1 MDRRTALA
9 AAAIALVTTRTAGAQ
24 QAGSWPSRPVK
35 LIVPA
40 STGGSPDTLARLL
53 AARMQDTL
61 KQPVLVE
68 TRPGGGGVIGARALL
83 AAQDGHTVMM
93 MVTSVA
99 AVLPVVNPGANFDAV
114 RDLVPVASIGYTP
127 MMVVAAAGTPIRS
140 LEQAIA
146 FAKKAP
152 TPPVFA
158 HAGPGTMSHL
168 AQQRVARMAG
178 MEVLSVSFGNPAKT
192 LAGLVGG
199 DAQMYA
205 DAVSVVRPMVQ
216 AGHAV
221 PLAVL
226 APEKVPGLES
236 VPLGQDLIPGLVA
249 VGAFGMMAPKGTP
262 PEHVALLSR
271 AVADAMRDP
280 EIVPR
285 LRDMGIFP
293 NVTDAAGYA
302 EILRQEQAVWGAVA
316 KSLNLAQPK

>member
-1 MDRRTALA
+1 MDRRTAMLA
-9 AAAIALVTTRTAGAQ
+9 AAWGLATARPAFAQ
-24 QAGSWPSRPVK
+24 TADAWPSRPVK
-35 LIVPA
+35 IIVPA
-40 STGGSPDTLARLL
+40 SPGGSPDALARLL
-53 AARMQDTL
+53 STRMPNTL

-68 TRPGGGGVIGARALL
+68 SRPGAGGLIGARALMS
-83 AAQDGHTVMM
+83 AQDGHTAIL

-140 LEQAIA
+140 FEQAVDYV
-146 FAKKAP
+146 KRAP

-199 DAQMYA
+199 DAQLYA
-205 DAVSVVRPMVQ
+205 DAVSVVLPMVQ
-216 AGHAV
+216 AGRAV

-236 VPLGQDLIPGLVA
+236 VPLGKDLIPGLVA
-249 VGAFGMMAPKGTP
+249 VGAFGMMVPRGTP

-271 AVADAMRDP
+271 AVADAMKDP
-280 EIVPR
+280 EVVPR

-293 NVTDAAGYA
+293 NVTDAPAYG

-316 KSLNLAQPK
+316 KGLNLEPPK

>member
-1 MDRRTALA
+1 MDRSTALA
-9 AAAIALVTTRTAGAQ
+9 AAAAALVAARTAGAQ
-24 QAGSWPSRPVK
+24 QAEAWPSRPVK
-35 LIVPA
+35 IIVPA
-40 STGGSPDTLARLL
+40 APGGSPDALTRLL
-53 AARMQDTL
+53 ATRMPGVL

-68 TRPGGGGVIGARALL
+68 SRPGGGGVIGARALL
-83 AAQDGHTVMM
+83 SAQDGHTVML

-127 MMVVAAAGTPIRS
+127 MMVVAASNTPIRS
-140 LEQAIA
+140 FEQAVD
-146 FAKKAP
+146 FVKKAP

-168 AQQRVARMAG
+168 AQQRVAKMAG
-178 MEVLSVSFGNPAKT
+178 MNVLSVSFGNPAKT

-199 DAQMYA
+199 DAQLYA
-205 DAVSVVRPMVQ
+205 DAVSVVVPMIQ
-216 AGHAV
+216 AGRAV

-226 APEKVPGLES
+226 APEKLPGWES
-236 VPLGQDLIPGLVA
+236 VPLGKDLIPGLVA

-271 AVADAMRDP
+271 AVADAMKDP
-280 EIVPR
+280 EVVPR

-293 NVTDAAGYA
+293 NVTDPAAYG
-302 EILRQEQAVWGAVA
+302 EILKQEQAVWGGVA
-316 KSLNLAQPK
+316 KSLNLETPK